1 MGCAPE
7 QVTAVGGR
15 GSVPR
20 GTSGRQQS
28 ARAQACPAPRTGSS
42 GLMHQLPPAIGRE
55 RHRLSDA
62 SSLPRGRGAGSGRAR
77 AGVPAPGNGAGPGVS
92 VGPRRHRPQGLQSR
106 TYPHGSREL
115 RVVIETHSNEISKTF
130 SCSLTLAT
138 FRVLHRHM
146 GVTVVSSTGPDTSH
160 HDRKVNCAEGFE
172 TTEYPT
178 QSSWSSRRN
187 PLAAEE
193 RQPVG
198 VEDRGWEPREEAGDK
213 CPSWRRWRLR
223 PVQ

>member
-1 MGCAPE
+1 MRSRAGDC
-7 QVTAVGGR
+7 GGR
-15 GSVPR
+15 TGLGPTGHLWETAER
-20 GTSGRQQS
+20 ERSGM
-28 ARAQACPAPRTGSS
+28 AAPRTGSS

-62 SSLPRGRGAGSGRAR
+62 SSLPWGRGAGSGRAR
-77 AGVPAPGNGAGPGVS
+77 AGVPAPGNGAGLGVS

-187 PLAAEE
+187 P
-193 RQPVG
+193 PG
-198 VEDRGWEPREEAGDK
+198 
-213 CPSWRRWRLR
+213 C
-223 PVQ
+223 

>member
-28 ARAQACPAPRTGSS
+28 ASAQACPAPRTGSS

-77 AGVPAPGNGAGPGVS
+77 AGVPAPGNGAGPGIS

-187 PLAAEE
+187 P
-193 RQPVG
+193 PG
-198 VEDRGWEPREEAGDK
+198 
-213 CPSWRRWRLR
+213 C
-223 PVQ
+223 